1 MRNPFRRRPRVTTP
15 PEVIPL
21 VVLGIVALL
30 VAQLALGFFALV
42 VLIAVALVPG
52 GGAYPVTPGTV
63 AATAAVLLVNLLL
76 LVLGWR
82 FVRRLV
88 AGWVRRQPPEP
99 LRPAA

>member
-1 MRNPFRRRPRVTTP
+1 MRNPFRGRPPVTTP

-30 VAQLALGFFALV
+30 VAQLALGFFAMV
-42 VLIAVALVPG
+42 VLVAVALVPG
-52 GGAYPVTPGTV
+52 GGSYPVTPGTV
-63 AATAAVLLVNLLL
+63 AVTAAVLLVNLLL